1 MEEAPMKF
9 PRFLIAGIALAS
21 TLAQAPKK
29 APSRKPQIDEVRA
42 TGCVRIARDG
52 CVILKTLDGQ
62 TTYTFQA
69 SPKPDE
75 GIVVTILGTAHQGPS
90 DCKQGIALDVT
101 DWEPTGE
108 MCTQ

>member
-1 MEEAPMKF
+1 MKF
-9 PRFLIAGIALAS
+9 FRWLAAAGVLTCVS
-21 TLAQAPKK
+21 AQSPKTP
-29 APSRKPQIDEVRA
+29 PSRKPQIEEVRA

-52 CVILKTLDGQ
+52 CVELQTLDGK

-69 SPKPDE
+69 APKPDA
-75 GIVVTILGTAHQGPS
+75 GIVITIQGTAHQGRS
-90 DCKQGIALDVT
+90 DCKQGIVIDVT